1 MLRNLGIPQI
11 NGKTGDINICVL
23 LQNGTKDVHHITI
36 EKRKGK
42 VVHLPYKTLICAIDS
57 TFSRICEMYNISTT
71 RCIYTKLSLY
81 DDVMAKISKK
91 ASTSKDPTLF
101 CDELKKSVLANDFN
115 RIFEHNGLRIN
126 DIGIEDIYPINEE
139 DANLLL
145 DCDVIFKLF
154 KV

>member
-1 MLRNLGIPQI
+1 
-11 NGKTGDINICVL
+11 
-23 LQNGTKDVHHITI
+23 
-36 EKRKGK
+36 
-42 VVHLPYKTLICAIDS
+42 
-57 TFSRICEMYNISTT
+57 MYNISTT

-145 DCDVIFKLF
+145 DCNVIFKLF